1 MKRIF
6 ILLIILIAAYEA
18 FQLDAGFKQKQAL
31 KAQLSQIINQ
41 KGSIQA
47 QLKETQDTVG
57 LLGEQITNLKK
68 SLQQKETDKAELQ
81 KQIEDAKESARDF
94 SEKLIEAK
102 TNIAKI
108 NKELKLT
115 RNEKEA
121 LENTNLKLNI
131 SLQDLAEKI
140 KLSQE
145 ILKLAEQKSSARND
159 TTVMVSQDKLTQ
171 LLKSWDGK
179 ERQFNILKTRL

>member
-68 SLQQKETDKAELQ
+68 SLQ
-81 KQIEDAKESARDF
+81 
-94 SEKLIEAK
+94 
-102 TNIAKI
+102 
-108 NKELKLT
+108 
-115 RNEKEA
+115 
-121 LENTNLKLNI
+121 
-131 SLQDLAEKI
+131 
-140 KLSQE
+140 
-145 ILKLAEQKSSARND
+145 
-159 TTVMVSQDKLTQ
+159 
-171 LLKSWDGK
+171 
-179 ERQFNILKTRL
+179 